1 LSGIFLKNQK
11 DCGQAAMTESN
22 NDIALLM
29 NSLVNIFEV
38 GRYLKKVGCIPQQKI
53 DMLIYRFKQKLRDTE
68 PLDD

>member
-1 LSGIFLKNQK
+1 
-11 DCGQAAMTESN
+11 MTESN

-38 GRYLKKVGCIPQQKI
+38 GRYLRKVGCIPQQKI